1 VGNDGLPTGSCGR
14 IGSSRKNKR
23 RQKMKR
29 LMALVVCGMLTG
41 CDYTVPLVKT
51 PKMEIDPEVVGLW
64 QRSKEDGQKESLLVL
79 PLNKQEYM
87 VSFPAGSKDA
97 MFARACLCRTADKT
111 LVQLEWVGNAHG
123 KLPEDNRVFQFA
135 AYSVVGDAI
144 TVRMLN
150 AGVVKKDVK
159 STDVLAKAIADN
171 KDKPDL
177 LRDKMV
183 FTKVKN

>member
-1 VGNDGLPTGSCGR
+1 
-14 IGSSRKNKR
+14 
-23 RQKMKR
+23 
-29 LMALVVCGMLTG
+29 
-41 CDYTVPLVKT
+41 
-51 PKMEIDPEVVGLW
+51 
-64 QRSKEDGQKESLLVL
+64 
-79 PLNKQEYM
+79 
-87 VSFPAGSKDA
+87 

>member
-1 VGNDGLPTGSCGR
+1 
-14 IGSSRKNKR
+14 
-23 RQKMKR
+23 MKK
-29 LMALVVCGMLTG
+29 LLVLAACAVLAG
-41 CDYTVPLVKT
+41 CDYTVPLANI
-51 PKMEIDPEVVGLW
+51 PALEIDSGLVGLW
-64 QRSKEDGQKESLLVL
+64 QSAKDNGQMESLLVL

-97 MFARACLCRTADKT
+97 MFARACLCRTAGMT
-111 LVQLEWVGNAHG
+111 LVQLEWVGNAQG

-135 AYSVVGDAI
+135 AYSVVGGTI

-150 AGVVKKDVK
+150 ADVVKKDMK
-159 STDVLAKAIADN
+159 SADELAKAIVDN
-171 KDKPDL
+171 KDNPDL

>member
-1 VGNDGLPTGSCGR
+1 
-14 IGSSRKNKR
+14 
-23 RQKMKR
+23 MKK
-29 LMALVVCGMLTG
+29 LMAIVACGVLVG
-41 CDYTVPLVKT
+41 CDYTVPLVRT
-51 PKMEIDPEVVGLW
+51 PALGIDSGVVGLW

-111 LVQLEWVGNAHG
+111 LVQLEWVGTAQG
-123 KLPEDNRVFQFA
+123 KLPEGNRVFQFA
-135 AYSVVGDAI
+135 TYAVGGDTI

-150 AGVVKKDVK
+150 ADVVKKDAK
-159 STDVLAKAIADN
+159 STDELANAIVNN
-171 KDKPDL
+171 KDTPDL

-183 FTKVKN
+183 FTKIKN

>member
-1 VGNDGLPTGSCGR
+1 M
-14 IGSSRKNKR
+14 
-23 RQKMKR
+23 MK
-29 LMALVVCGMLTG
+29 LMVIVACGMLVG

-51 PKMEIDPEVVGLW
+51 PEMGIDSGIVGLW

-79 PLNKQEYM
+79 PLSKQEYM

-97 MFARACLCRTADKT
+97 MFARACLCRAADKT
-111 LVQLEWVGNAHG
+111 LVQLEWVGTAQC

-135 AYSVVGDAI
+135 AYSVVGDTI

-150 AGVVKKDVK
+150 ADVVKKDVK
-159 STDVLAKAIADN
+159 STDELARAIADN

-183 FTKVKN
+183 FTKVKNR